1 MGRHNITDESYRRRR
16 AARLGMFSFRRR
28 ELNGR
33 LRRRNGIPE
42 RRILPIA
49 EMEHV
54 LGDVDSNGSKSAS
67 ESVHVPPRASNERG
81 SADSRQTAQSTF
93 IFDFFFFLFFFFLLL
108 FFLSFF
114 PPCLLPFLFAI
125 GNFL

>member
-1 MGRHNITDESYRRRR
+1 VRRVSVYLAFADENLTEDFV
-16 AARLGMFSFRRR
+16 AEM
-28 ELNGR
+28 
-33 LRRRNGIPE
+33 GIPE

-93 IFDFFFFLFFFFLLL
+93 IFDFFFSSFFFFLLL

-114 PPCLLPFLFAI
+114 SPLPSAVIFAI